1 MYYDLVSSLPY
12 LPYFRRADRLPI
24 TPLRLERRLSLLK
37 PTHAEQLNQVR
48 PIVTLGI
55 DKLKART
62 DEDLVKNLSKCTEIP
77 LDRELREYLLFRVK
91 QRWLIAALRCR
102 QGGSRLPEALA
113 RANVGLN
120 ARRVQQHWEA
130 PGLGLESIYRW
141 LPDAAHCL
149 SNNDLLG
156 LERLLIEL
164 NWVWLTRCADQDM
177 FRFAAVFAYVF
188 KWDMLR
194 AWLQND
200 PIAARLKFTELV
212 NKVTDD
218 QHN

>member
-37 PTHAEQLNQVR
+37 PSHATQLNQVR
-48 PIVTLGI
+48 PIVALGI
-55 DKLKART
+55 DQLKAHT
-62 DEDLVKNLSKCTEIP
+62 DEALVKNLSKCTDVP
-77 LDRELREYLLFRVK
+77 LDKELREYLLFRVK

-102 QGGSRLPEALA
+102 QGGLRLPDTLA
-113 RANVGLN
+113 SANVGLN
-120 ARRVQQHWEA
+120 TRRVQQYWEA
-130 PGLGLESIYRW
+130 PGLGLEALHRW
-141 LPDAAHCL
+141 LPDAANCL
-149 SNNDLLG
+149 SNHDLLG

-164 NWVWLTRCADQDM
+164 NWAWLTRRADQDM

-200 PIAARLKFTELV
+200 PIAAKLKFTELV

>member
-1 MYYDLVSSLPY
+1 MYYDLASSLPF

-24 TPLRLERRLSLLK
+24 TPLRLERRLTLLK
-37 PTHAEQLNQVR
+37 PSHAQQLDHVR
-48 PIVTLGI
+48 PIVTLGF
-55 DKLKART
+55 DKLKGRT
-62 DEDLVKNLSKCTEIP
+62 DEDLVKNLSKCSDVP
-77 LDRELREYLLFRVK
+77 LVKELREYLIFRVR
-91 QRWLIAALRCR
+91 QRWLIAALRYR
-102 QGGSRLPEALA
+102 QNGIRIPDVLA
-113 RANVGLN
+113 SADVGIN
-120 ARRVQQHWEA
+120 TRRVHQHWES
-130 PGLGLESIYRW
+130 PGLGLESVHRW
-141 LPDAAHCL
+141 LPDAANYL
-149 SNNDLLG
+149 SNDDLLG
-156 LERLLIEL
+156 LEQLLMEL

-200 PIAARLKFTELV
+200 PVAAKHKFTELV

>member
-24 TPLRLERRLSLLK
+24 TPLRLERRLRLLK
-37 PTHAEQLNQVR
+37 SSHAEQLNQVR

-62 DEDLVKNLSKCTEIP
+62 DDDLVKNLSKCTEIP
-77 LDRELREYLLFRVK
+77 LDRELREFLLFRVK

-102 QGGSRLPEALA
+102 QGGSRLPDALVKA
-113 RANVGLN
+113 DVGLN
-120 ARRVQQHWEA
+120 TRRVQQHWEA
-130 PGLGLESIYRW
+130 PGLGLESLQRW

-149 SNNDLLG
+149 SKNDLLG

-177 FRFAAVFAYVF
+177 FRFSAVFAYVF

-200 PIAARLKFTELV
+200 PIAAKLKFTELV